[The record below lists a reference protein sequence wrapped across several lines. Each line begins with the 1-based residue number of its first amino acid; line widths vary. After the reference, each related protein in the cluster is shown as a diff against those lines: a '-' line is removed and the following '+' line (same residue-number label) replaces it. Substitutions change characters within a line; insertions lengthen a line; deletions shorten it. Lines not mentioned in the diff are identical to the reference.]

1 MPEIDNNQAA
11 GSDQD
16 NGQGAGEGQSG
27 NDDKN
32 NSNATGSGEG
42 AKAGEGTDGDGGDDT
57 QDDADNDDS
66 QDGDDKGKGKAKAP
80 KTQDDDEDDGSE
92 PEQRKRLSAKDFI
105 IQRQQKK
112 LAKKA
117 KAPKDNSDVDDDN
130 EGSQDDDEIA
140 PEDEELIT
148 KVVAKKFA
156 PIIDKSLAA
165 DDEQEIQ
172 DFLKTNPD
180 FKPFEA
186 KVRRFMQ
193 HPSRRA
199 LPIKSIFYEVAG
211 DKLLKIG
218 AERAKQA
225 DKKAKD
231 SQTGGGSNRGG
242 EADQN
247 VWDLTPEQFAQKQE
261 KIRRGQA

>member
-1 MPEIDNNQAA
+1 MPEIDNNQTT
-11 GSDQD
+11 GE
-16 NGQGAGEGQSG
+16 NTENKGVGAGEGQSG
-27 NDDKN
+27 ADDKN
-32 NSNATGSGEG
+32 NSNATGNGEG
-42 AKAGEGTDGDGGDDT
+42 ANAGKGTNGDGGDN
-57 QDDADNDDS
+57 DDADQDKG
-66 QDGDDKGKGKAKAP
+66 QDGDNKGKAKAP

-92 PEQRKRLSAKDFI
+92 PEQRKRLSSKDFI

-117 KAPKDNSDVDDDN
+117 KAKEDNPNDDDDN
-130 EGSQDDDEIA
+130 EGSNDDDDIA

-165 DDEQEIQ
+165 DDETEIQ

-186 KVRRFMQ
+186 KVRRYMQ

-218 AERAKQA
+218 AERAQQA

-242 EADQN
+242 EDNQN
-247 VWDLTPEQFAQKQE
+247 VWDLTPEQFAERQE

>member
-1 MPEIDNNQAA
+1 MPEDKNNPAA
-11 GSDQD
+11 GAGDD
-16 NGQGAGEGQSG
+16 DKGAGTGEGQG
-27 NDDKN
+27 GDDQKDTT
-32 NSNATGSGEG
+32 ATDTGENGGGKGTDEG
-42 AKAGEGTDGDGGDDT
+42 AKADNTDKGDNAGDGKEKKD
-57 QDDADNDDS
+57 
-66 QDGDDKGKGKAKAP
+66 AKAP
-80 KTQDDDEDDGSE
+80 DNSQQDDDVDDGQE
-92 PEQRKRLSAKDFI
+92 PPQRKRLSTQDFI
-105 IQRQQKK
+105 IGRQRKK
-112 LAKKA
+112 LSKAA
-117 KAPKDNSDVDDDN
+117 KADGEGEGEGKDNNDAGEDDD
-130 EGSQDDDEIA
+130 GIA

-180 FKPFEA
+180 FKPFEV

-211 DKLLKIG
+211 DKLIKIG

-242 EADQN
+242 EANEN
-247 VWDLTPEQFAQKQE
+247 VWDLTPEQFAARQE